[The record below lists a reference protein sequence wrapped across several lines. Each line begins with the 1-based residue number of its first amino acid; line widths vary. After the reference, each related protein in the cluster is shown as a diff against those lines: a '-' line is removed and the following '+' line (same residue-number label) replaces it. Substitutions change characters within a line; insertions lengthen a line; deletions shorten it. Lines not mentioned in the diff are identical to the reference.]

1 MDIAPH
7 TIVMMTNDAVNVTCD
22 TFFDD
27 IVWTLWL
34 KDGSYLPIEE
44 GMIFSVTSGT
54 PERLEIET
62 DCDPFIMEWAWDAIE
77 CSFRDSLND
86 SITLA
91 YDRASVYLVEGK
103 Q

>member
-7 TIVMMTNDAVNVTCD
+7 TIVLMTNDAVNVTCNTSVD
-22 TFFDD
+22 DD

-44 GMIFSVTSGT
+44 GMIFSVISGT

-62 DCDPFIMEWAWDAIE
+62 DCYSFMTEWDAIE
-77 CSFRDSLND
+77 CSLRNSSND